1 MLTIVPF
8 RRVDAFAGQATVP
21 ESLDLERLFRQRLA
35 RRPGTNDDNKS
46 PLLSARRTK
55 ISSPDPPLTTVCTAY
70 ATPPLPFSHPPIE
83 LASWRPG
90 RDLHLDG
97 RIDFSAIHT
106 VVIIRWPEKPCVI
119 HPRRFPDTAA
129 VVARLFAEAAT
140 RLAAIKA
147 SRPL

>member
-55 ISSPDPPLTTVCTAY
+55 ISSPDPPFMAVCTAY
-70 ATPPLPFSHPPIE
+70 ATPPLLPFLHPPIE
-83 LASWRPG
+83 LASLRPRG
-90 RDLHLDG
+90 RLHLDR
-97 RIDFSAIHT
+97 RIDFSAICFGPLLQI
-106 VVIIRWPEKPCVI
+106 V
-119 HPRRFPDTAA
+119 AA
-129 VVARLFAEAAT
+129 ELH
-140 RLAAIKA
+140 L
-147 SRPL
+147 

>member
-70 ATPPLPFSHPPIE
+70 ATPPLLPFFDPPIE
-83 LASWRPG
+83 LAGFRPVG
-90 RDLHLDG
+90 RLDLDG
-97 RIDFSAIHT
+97 WIDFPPICFSKLLHVGVAEIH
-106 VVIIRWPEKPCVI
+106 I
-119 HPRRFPDTAA
+119 
-129 VVARLFAEAAT
+129 
-140 RLAAIKA
+140 
-147 SRPL
+147 